1 MQVLKPSE
9 RLPANRG
16 NLPFRHDVE
25 CHDICQAS
33 TLHKLHDHPELAPAE
48 VAVDKVDNVGVGALL
63 HDQNLVDDQVLLGL
77 LLQVHLLD
85 GDQPVAALF
94 MSSINATRCT
104 LPNLDEPA
112 VHLPWIAFG
121 ADLLELC
128 NNVDCGALPRPV
140 SSPGTA
146 RLQPRLPLW
155 GAHRT
160 ARFQLP
166 RVLGRW
172 RCGLL
177 LPFAWCSPQLTT
189 HGGLGL
195 SHGLLLLMLQ

>member
-1 MQVLKPSE
+1 MEVLKPSE
-9 RLPANRG
+9 RLPAHRG

-25 CHDICQAS
+25 RHDICQAS
-33 TLHKLHDHPELAPAE
+33 TFHKLHDHPELAPTK

-63 HDQNLVDDQVLLGL
+63 HDQNLVDDQVLLRL

-94 MSSINATRCT
+94 VPSIYATRCT

-121 ADLLELC
+121 ANLLELC
-128 NNVDCGALPRPV
+128 NNVEPGALPRPV

-146 RLQPRLPLW
+146 RLQPRLTLRGP
-155 GAHRT
+155 HRS
-160 ARFQLP
+160 ARFRLTGM
-166 RVLGRW
+166 LGSW
-172 RCGLL
+172 GSGLL
-177 LPFAWCSPQLTT
+177 LSFARCSPQLTT